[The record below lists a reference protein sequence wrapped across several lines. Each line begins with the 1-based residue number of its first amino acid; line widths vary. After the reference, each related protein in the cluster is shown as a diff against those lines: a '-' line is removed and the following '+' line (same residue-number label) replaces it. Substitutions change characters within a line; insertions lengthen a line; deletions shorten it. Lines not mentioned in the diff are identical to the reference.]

1 MSSKIVRVTNQ
12 PVLKEPEAILPKD
25 LPTEQPRP
33 LAPLDQI
40 CVDNAL
46 ENLFEFFQLRCF
58 RMTSEEKHP
67 LVISI
72 LSDDPNEY
80 QCTETLAEIKTAGPE
95 YVKEFY
101 DFTTGYLASLL

>member
-1 MSSKIVRVTNQ
+1 
-12 PVLKEPEAILPKD
+12 
-25 LPTEQPRP
+25 
-33 LAPLDQI
+33 
-40 CVDNAL
+40 
-46 ENLFEFFQLRCF
+46 
-58 RMTSEEKHP
+58 MTSEEKHT

-80 QCTETLAEIKTAGPE
+80 QCMETLAEIKTAGPE